1 MNFYVTDNIVNKK
14 DYWLSIMIKLDINK
28 PIEYPIIN
36 LSKSENKLNKGKKKL
51 K

>member
-1 MNFYVTDNIVNKK
+1 
-14 DYWLSIMIKLDINK
+14 MIKLDINK
-28 PIEYPIIN
+28 PIEYLIIN